1 MTRADVA
8 YPLLAQASL
17 LMECQAW
24 LYYLAGDART
34 AEAIEARADDLWA
47 RAEAARASRTRGD
60 A

>member
-17 LMECQAW
+17 LMESQAW
-24 LYYLAGDART
+24 QRRLAGDPRT
-34 AEAIEARADDLWA
+34 ADAIEARADELWA